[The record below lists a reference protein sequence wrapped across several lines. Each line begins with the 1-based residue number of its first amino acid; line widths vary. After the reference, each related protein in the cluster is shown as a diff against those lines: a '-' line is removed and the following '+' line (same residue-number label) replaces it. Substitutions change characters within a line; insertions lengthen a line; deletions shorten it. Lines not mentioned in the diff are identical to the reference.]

1 MRSKRQDFELMGKTI
16 VNHSLSNLPKKSKTL
31 AKRRAVEQEAK
42 RRAAEQEAKRQR
54 QRQLQP
60 LFTFEE
66 RRDINEKW
74 RNHKAVHK
82 AVEPWFW
89 TRATLGVFE
98 LWDPTPKNY
107 KPNAGPHMMSVGTY
121 ANDII
126 TLMRH
131 WDVLH
136 WDVLQNERIHPSSM
150 RANNLYLSKTWVI
163 HLVVQR
169 LKNEGYYTKNGDVFD
184 KKKQLV
190 EVYEDKKKGREHN
203 DSVFMLLYAHDLRQN
218 GKIRYG
224 DAGTQPK
231 KLPAERPT
239 AEEIEQYI
247 RNMDTQT
254 IIKMIHN
261 DTWNARSVYLKE
273 WGVFQ
278 P

>member
-1 MRSKRQDFELMGKTI
+1 MRSKRQDFELMGKRNRDDDYTDR
-16 VNHSLSNLPKKSKTL
+16 P
-31 AKRRAVEQEAK
+31 AAEQEAK
-42 RRAAEQEAKRQR
+42 RQRRAAEQEAKRQRQAAEQEAKRQR

-66 RRDINEKW
+66 RREINEEW
-74 RNHKAVHK
+74 HNHK
-82 AVEPWFW
+82 AVEPSLFE
-89 TRATLGVFE
+89 RATRGFFE
-98 LWDPTPKNY
+98 LWDPTPEY
-107 KPNAGPHMMSVGTY
+107 QPNAGPHMMSVGTY

-126 TLMRH
+126 TLMRY

-136 WDVLQNERIHPSSM
+136 WDVLQKESS
-150 RANNLYLSKTWVI
+150 RLRGNSRNNLFLSKTWVI

-169 LKNEGYYTKNGDVFD
+169 LKNEGYRTSDGDVFD
-184 KKKQLV
+184 ENEQLV

-203 DSVFMLLYAHDLRQN
+203 DSVFMLLYAHYLKQT

-231 KLPAERPT
+231 QLPAERPT
-239 AEEIEQYI
+239 AKAIVNYI

-261 DTWNARSVYLKE
+261 DTWNALSVYLKE
-273 WGVFQ
+273 WGVF
-278 P
+278 

>member
-1 MRSKRQDFELMGKTI
+1 MGRTNNKG
-16 VNHSLSNLPKKSKTL
+16 NLPKKPKKPTTL

-42 RRAAEQEAKRQR
+42 RQRQR

-60 LFTFEE
+60 LFTPWE
-66 RRDINEKW
+66 RHDINKKW
-74 RNHKAVHK
+74 RNHKAV
-82 AVEPWFW
+82 EPGFLEWA
-89 TRATLGVFE
+89 TRGVFE
-98 LWDPTPKNY
+98 YLDPTPKNY

-126 TLMRH
+126 TLMRY

-136 WDVLQNERIHPSSM
+136 WDVLQKESS
-150 RANNLYLSKTWVI
+150 RLRGNSRNNLFLSKTWVI

-169 LKNEGYYTKNGDVFD
+169 LKNEGYRTSDGDVFD
-184 KKKQLV
+184 ENEQLV

-203 DSVFMLLYAHDLRQN
+203 DSVFMLLYAHYLKQT

-231 KLPAERPT
+231 QLPAERPT
-239 AEEIEQYI
+239 VEEIKQYI

-273 WGVFQ
+273 WGVF
-278 P
+278 